1 MHVQHQIRTVHFAR
15 MPTQVRFH
23 NVKAVLDWR
32 SFWCVRGPRRHA
44 VPGVEQQ
51 RTNDL
56 QPEGNAKPRMSI
68 RAGAHATH
76 RGFVVRSVVPTKH
89 VRHRANDR

>member
-51 RTNDL
+51 RTNGL
-56 QPEGNAKPRMSI
+56 QPEGNAKAANVNPGRRARNAPRVCGKKRCPNKT
-68 RAGAHATH
+68 RAAP
-76 RGFVVRSVVPTKH
+76 RQ
-89 VRHRANDR
+89 